1 MAKRGCCTWKVL
13 AGALFLAVVAHAG
26 VYYEAKTTGEGKGAE
41 MQAAF
46 VKAWVS
52 GDQAKILFESS
63 ENPFAKSGSYLLTTD
78 GGQTL
83 YLVNPKEKT
92 YSRWDMNA
100 FMATATGLG
109 QMMKLE
115 ISEGKVEKLE
125 EKPGEVIAGLPTT
138 YYKYRQTY
146 RQKLRFMMMKQ
157 DNHVEQIHELWVAPK
172 LVEKALGAY
181 LQKMPRTPS
190 EEFNKLL
197 AMEYEKVQGVPLKSR
212 IVTTT
217 TNQKG
222 ATETQVVTTE
232 VLTLQMTPV
241 PDSTFALPPD
251 FKEVELFPGD
261 AESES
266 PLGSFLGGKKKQ

>member
-1 MAKRGCCTWKVL
+1 MVQKRGFIWKVL
-13 AGALFLAVVAHAG
+13 AVVFLAAVANAG
-26 VYYEAKTTGEGKGAE
+26 VYYEAKTTGEGKGAK
-41 MQAAF
+41 MQAAV

-63 ENPFAKSGSYLLTTD
+63 ENPFAKSGTYLLTTD

-92 YSRWDMNA
+92 YSRWDMHA
-100 FMATATGLG
+100 LMGTAAAMG
-109 QMMKLE
+109 QMMQLE

-125 EKPGEVIAGLPTT
+125 EKPGGVIAGLPTT
-138 YYKYRQTY
+138 YYKFRQTY
-146 RQKLRFMMMKQ
+146 RQKVRFLMMKQ
-157 DNHVEQIHELWVAPK
+157 DKQVEQIHELWVAPK

-181 LQKMPRTPS
+181 LQKTPRTPS

-197 AMEYEKVQGVPLKSR
+197 ALEYEKVQGFPLKR
-212 IVTTT
+212 RTVTTT
-217 TNQKG
+217 KNG

-241 PDSTFALPPD
+241 PASTFALPPD
-251 FKEVELFPGD
+251 FKEVELFPG
-261 AESES
+261 SEDGEN
-266 PLGSFLGGKKKQ
+266 PLSKLLGGKKNQ